1 MLSGVSKMVP
11 GVSAVVLGA
20 VSDAVLRGMPSTLYG
35 EVLDMVS
42 GIMLSA
48 VLSGVS
54 GVVVDVVSALI
65 TRSVQSPH
73 LRQGA
78 DLREGGSAH
87 QGTWVSAAQ

>member
-20 VSDAVLRGMPSTLYG
+20 VSDAVLCGLPSTLSG
-35 EVLDMVS
+35 EVPDMVS

-48 VLSGVS
+48 VLGGVS
-54 GVVVDVVSALI
+54 GAVVDVVSALRTQSI
-65 TRSVQSPH
+65 QSPH
-73 LRQGA
+73 LRRGA

-87 QGTWVSAAQ
+87 QGTRVSAAQ